1 MSIRFLLNDAEI
13 TRDAFAPDETLLDF
27 LRIEASLTGT
37 KEGCNEGDCGACTV
51 LLGRLQ
57 GDELVYEGLNACIR
71 FTGTLHGCHVV
82 TVEHLSP
89 ANGTL
94 HPVQQALVDH
104 HGSQC
109 GFCTPGFVMS
119 LYGMWM
125 QNTKPTELDIER
137 TLQGNLCRCTG
148 YRPIVEAALAIQGRC
163 DFDPLVTERANVIA
177 KLKAMQTGR
186 RIVSGLADMPFVIP
200 ADEDDLAVALIEYP
214 NATLVAGATDVG
226 LWVTKG
232 FRKIVPIIYIG
243 GLQELQNVTHENGAL
258 RIGAGVSY
266 TKALGE
272 LEKLHPAMG
281 ELLWRI
287 GGDQVRNAGTI
298 GGNIAG
304 GSPIGDT
311 PPPFIALGATV
322 ELRKGNHV
330 RQMPLE
336 DFFIAY
342 GKQARE
348 QSEFV
353 RAVIVPAPKPNAHF
367 AAYKIS
373 KRRDEDISALLGALY
388 IEVENNKIA
397 SARICF
403 GGMAGTPK
411 RAAHVEAALIGKP
424 WNQAT
429 INAAMPAFG
438 LDYQPLTDM
447 RATAEYRLMTA
458 KNLLVRFFLEHS
470 GATQPIRLETDHA
483 A

>member
-1 MSIRFLLNDAEI
+1 MTIRFILNDTEI
-13 TRDAFAPDETLLDF
+13 TRSNFAPDETLLDF
-27 LRIEASLTGT
+27 LRIEAGLTGT

-51 LLGRLQ
+51 LIGRLAGEQ
-57 GDELVYEGLNACIR
+57 LVYEGLNACIK

-89 ANGTL
+89 ANGKL

-125 QNTKPTELDIER
+125 QSPKPSEMDVER
-137 TLQGNLCRCTG
+137 ALQGNLCRCTG
-148 YRPIVEAALAIQGRC
+148 YRPIVDAALAIQGQPQM
-163 DFDPLVTERANVIA
+163 DPLIVERAKVVA
-177 KLKAMQTGR
+177 KLKAMQTGE
-186 RIVSGLADMPFVIP
+186 RIVSGQSDAPFIIP
-200 ADEDDLAVALIEYP
+200 ANEDDFAAALIEHP
-214 NATLVAGATDVG
+214 NATIVAGATDVG

-232 FRKIVPIIYIG
+232 FRTITPVIYIG
-243 GLQELQNVTHENGAL
+243 GLQDLQNISHENGNL

-266 TKALGE
+266 TKALSE
-272 LEKLHPAMG
+272 LEKLHPALG

-311 PPPFIALGATV
+311 PPPLIALGAVV
-322 ELRKGNHV
+322 ELRKGDRI
-330 RQMPLE
+330 RQMPLDE
-336 DFFIAY
+336 FFIAY

-353 RAVIVPAPKPNAHF
+353 RAVVIPAPKSDALF

-373 KRRDEDISALLGALY
+373 KRRDEDISALLGAFH
-388 IEVENNKIA
+388 IEVASGVVE

-411 RAAHVEAALIGKP
+411 RASNVETALLGKP
-424 WNQAT
+424 WNEAT
-429 INAAMPAFG
+429 INAAMPAFA
-438 LDYQPLTDM
+438 LDFQPLTDM
-447 RATAEYRLMTA
+447 RATANYRLMVA
-458 KNLLVRFFLEHS
+458 KNLLKRFYFENS
-470 GATQPIRLETDHA
+470 SDAQAIRLETHHA

>member
-1 MSIRFLLNDAEI
+1 MSIRFLLNDTEI
-13 TRDAFAPDETLLDF
+13 TRDDFAPDETLLDF
-27 LRIEASLTGT
+27 LRLEASLTGT

-51 LLGRLQ
+51 LIGRVQ
-57 GDELVYEGLNACIR
+57 GSELIYEGLNACIK

-89 ANGTL
+89 ANGKL

-125 QNTKPTELDIER
+125 QNSQPTELDVER
-137 TLQGNLCRCTG
+137 NLQGNLCRCTG
-148 YRPIVEAALAIQGRC
+148 YRPIVDAALAIQGNANA
-163 DFDPLVTERANVIA
+163 DPLIAERAKVTA
-177 KLKAMQTGR
+177 LLKAMDIGQR
-186 RIVSGLADMPFVIP
+186 VVSGKLDAPFIIP

-214 NATLVAGATDVG
+214 NATIVAGATDVG

-232 FRKIVPIIYIG
+232 FRKIAPVISIG
-243 GLQELQNVTHENGAL
+243 GLRDLQNITHEHGSL

-266 TKALGE
+266 TKALAE
-272 LEKLHPAMG
+272 LEKLHPALG

-304 GSPIGDT
+304 GSPIGDM
-311 PPPFIALGATV
+311 PPPLIAMAAIV
-322 ELRKGNHV
+322 ELRKGNHI
-330 RQMPLE
+330 RQIPLE
-336 DFFIAY
+336 DYFITY

-348 QSEFV
+348 TSEFI
-353 RAVIVPAPKPNAHF
+353 RAIIIPAPKPNAHF
-367 AAYKIS
+367 AVYKIS
-373 KRRDEDISALLGALY
+373 KRRNEDISALLGAFHVKLEDN
-388 IEVENNKIA
+388 III

-411 RAAHVEAALIGKP
+411 RATHVEGALVGQP
-424 WNQAT
+424 WNQMT
-429 INAAMPAFG
+429 INAARLVFAN
-438 LDYQPLTDM
+438 DYQPLTDM
-447 RATAEYRLMTA
+447 RASAEYRLMTA
-458 KNLLVRFFLEHS
+458 KNLLQRFFVEHS
-470 GATQPIRLETDHA
+470 GETQPIRLETHHA

>member
-1 MSIRFLLNDAEI
+1 MTIRFLLNDTEI
-13 TRDAFAPDETLLDF
+13 TRSNFAADETLLDF

-51 LLGRLQ
+51 LVGRLA

-89 ANGTL
+89 ANAKL

-119 LYGMWM
+119 LYGLWM
-125 QNTKPTELDIER
+125 HNATPNETDVER
-137 TLQGNLCRCTG
+137 ALQGNLCRCTG
-148 YRPIVEAALAIQGRC
+148 YRPIVDAALAIQGKPNA
-163 DFDPLVTERANVIA
+163 DPLVVERANVIA
-177 KLKAMQTGR
+177 KLKALQTGE
-186 RIVSGLADMPFVIP
+186 RILTGKPDSPLIIP
-200 ADEDDLAVALIEYP
+200 VNETDFATALIEHP
-214 NATLVAGATDVG
+214 NATIVAGATDVG

-232 FRKIVPIIYIG
+232 FRKIAPMIYIG
-243 GLQELQNVTHENGAL
+243 GLSDLQNITHENDAL

-266 TKALGE
+266 TKALSE

-311 PPPFIALGATV
+311 PPPLIALGAIV
-322 ELRKGNHV
+322 ELRKGDHI

-336 DFFIAY
+336 EFFIAY

-348 QSEFV
+348 TSEFV
-353 RAVIVPAPKPNAHF
+353 RAVIIPEPKPNAHF

-373 KRRDEDISALLGALY
+373 KRRDEDISALLGAFH
-388 IEVENNKIA
+388 IQVENGLVA

-411 RAAHVEAALIGKP
+411 RASHVEADLTGKP
-424 WNQAT
+424 WNQTT
-429 INAAMPAFG
+429 INAALPAFG

-447 RATAEYRLMTA
+447 RATANYRLMVA
-458 KNLLVRFFLEHS
+458 KNLLQRFFLEHA
-470 GATQPIRLETDHA
+470 GDAQPIRLETYHA